1 MRQLMMTVMVLT
13 AFGAMVAAAQGQ
25 VFLQNG
31 KQCFTNAAGEGKDGR
46 FGNWGACP
54 AQAAATATRTTA
66 PPRRQPPPETG
77 PDRMLQGRDWAGWAP
92 AR

>member
-1 MRQLMMTVMVLT
+1 MRQFMMTMTALT

-25 VFLQNG
+25 VLLQNG
-31 KQCFTNAAGEGKDGR
+31 KQCFTSKDGR

-54 AQAAATATRTTA
+54 AQAAVTATRTTA
-66 PPRRQPPPETG
+66 PPRRQPPPEAG

-92 AR
+92 SR